1 MQFEEA
7 LEELESINER
17 LERNQVSLEDALQ
30 MYERGMKLIEH
41 CEKRLDKAKGEIK
54 KLTGDEGNTNMKDLD
69 IN

>member
-7 LEELESINER
+7 LDELEIINEK

-41 CEKRLDKAKGEIK
+41 CENRLDKAKGEIK
-54 KLTGDEGNTNMKDLD
+54 KLTEEGCNTKMEDLD
-69 IN
+69 IK